1 MCGAAINTACSA
13 LAKEAAVKA
22 RATAETTLLLKRRPN
37 RPLIAAPISGSSGIS
52 QSVRSSVIDSVCLQ
66 FQQVHAVDVQRL
78 ACAVNGDNDGQTHGG
93 FRRGDHHHDK
103 EKDLAAEVD
112 TVV

>member
-1 MCGAAINTACSA
+1 MSGAAINTACSA

-52 QSVRSSVIDSVCLQ
+52 QSLRSSVIDSVCLQ

-78 ACAVNGDNDGQTHGG
+78 ACAENGDDDGQAHGG
-93 FRRGDHHHDK
+93 FRRGNHHDK
-103 EKDLAAEVD
+103 KDEDVAAEFAQRL
-112 TVV
+112 